1 MINKNLFKL
10 SIIVPCYNENNTI
23 DLIIKKIEDSL
34 NVYNYINYEIII
46 IDDFSTDG
54 TRKILQNLNGT
65 KYTKLIEQ
73 GK

>member
-1 MINKNLFKL
+1 MINKNSFKL

-23 DLIIKKIEDSL
+23 DPIIKKIEDSL

-54 TRKILQNLNGT
+54 TRD
-65 KYTKLIEQ
+65 KLKKFENN
-73 GK
+73 